1 MDQMD
6 QLYIVCMNYRSAIL
20 SKEYPEIHN
29 EQNNHTNN
37 YLISKQEEKV
47 KAL

>member
-6 QLYIVCMNYRSAIL
+6 QLYIVCINYRSAIL

-47 KAL
+47 NAL